1 MRNDFSVRIGGAA
14 GDGVSS
20 TGEIFGRTL
29 SRSGLH
35 CYGLNSYQS
44 AIRGGHVWF
53 HVRGSAQKVTNQG
66 DDLDVIIALN
76 SETASVHSPFLSE
89 GGVVIYDKDRVKF
102 SQDLVPMNAKSLP
115 MPLGEISRKFDKNP
129 IMQNMVALGATLY
142 LLDLD
147 FNVFS
152 GVLSDMF
159 GKKKQAIVDANV
171 SAAKTGYEYAN
182 ANFQRLAVKAQ
193 LPASPRPK
201 MLMTGNQAIALGA
214 AMAGCK
220 FYAAY
225 PMTPASSILHWMAAH
240 AARCGIVVKQ
250 AEDELAVINMAI
262 GAAHAGVRS
271 MVGTSGGGFSLM
283 VEALGEAGMTETP
296 VVIVDSQRAGPS
308 TGLPTKTEQG
318 DLNMILGASQG
329 DFPRIL
335 LAPITVEDAYY
346 ATIEA
351 FNLAERFQCP
361 VIIASDL
368 LLSEHIETLDELSSN
383 VIIDRGELISSYSGS
398 EPYERFKVTE
408 TGISPRAIPGTAGTI
423 FVAATDEH
431 QENGVVT
438 SDVLA
443 GLPKYV
449 KERERQMDKR
459 MRKLVVA
466 RNEQSIPKIYGIA
479 DAKLTLVCWG
489 STFGVAMEAA
499 ETLSRDGFPTNVLA
513 IRNIWPFRADETL
526 QLLQGAKKL
535 LCVECN
541 YTGQMAR
548 LIRAETGFEIKEK
561 LVKYDGEPIYPNE
574 IVKRAMEVLA

>member
-1 MRNDFSVRIGGAA
+1 
-14 GDGVSS
+14 
-20 TGEIFGRTL
+20 
-29 SRSGLH
+29 
-35 CYGLNSYQS
+35 
-44 AIRGGHVWF
+44 
-53 HVRGSAQKVTNQG
+53 
-66 DDLDVIIALN
+66 
-76 SETASVHSPFLSE
+76 
-89 GGVVIYDKDRVKF
+89 
-102 SQDLVPMNAKSLP
+102 NAKSLP

>member
-20 TGEIFGRTL
+20 TGEIFARTL

-53 HVRGSAQKVTNQG
+53 HVRGSANKVRSHG
-66 DDLDVIIALN
+66 DDVDVIIALN
-76 SETASVHSPFLSE
+76 SETAQVHSPFLSE
-89 GGVVIYDKDRVKF
+89 GGVVIYDKAKVKF
-102 SQDLVPMNAKSLP
+102 SEDLVPQNAKSLP

-129 IMQNMVALGATLY
+129 IMQNTVALGATLY
-142 LLDLD
+142 LLGLD

-159 GKKKQAIVDANV
+159 GKKKQAVVDANV
-171 SAAKTGYEYAN
+171 NAAKNGYEYAK
-182 ANFQRLAVKAQ
+182 ANFQQLSVKAR
-193 LPASPRPK
+193 LPASPRAK

-240 AARCGIVVKQ
+240 ATTCGIMVKQ

-262 GAAHAGVRS
+262 GAAHAGARS

-335 LAPITVEDAYY
+335 LAPLTVEDAYY

-368 LLSEHIETLDELSSN
+368 LLSEHIETVDELSSN
-383 VIIDRGELISSYSGS
+383 VVIDRGELITSYSGS
-398 EPYERFKVTE
+398 EPYERFKLTE

-431 QENGVVT
+431 KEDGVVM

-449 KERERQMDKR
+449 KEREKQMDKR

-466 RNEQSIPKIYGIA
+466 KNEISSPKIYGQPEA
-479 DAKLTLVCWG
+479 ELTLVCWG
-489 STFGVAMEAA
+489 STFGVALEAA
-499 ETLSRDGFPTNVLA
+499 ETLSQKGVLTNVLP
-513 IRNIWPFRADETL
+513 IRNVWPFKSEEIL
-526 QLLQGAKKL
+526 QMLQGAKKIL
-535 LCVECN
+535 SVECN